1 MSGQVRKRTETMD
14 LEIILKPGSDTPI
27 YEQIE
32 EQIRAGVISG
42 TLMPGTPIPSIRA
55 LAKMLRVSV
64 ITVQKAY
71 ENLKRQGYIE
81 SVVGRGTVIAQ
92 VSRQTLLETR
102 RQELESVLE
111 QAVRLSRDCGMDLPD
126 LISALE
132 LMYKEESS

>member
-1 MSGQVRKRTETMD
+1 MD

-42 TLMPGTPIPSIRA
+42 TLMPGTPIPGIRA

>member
-1 MSGQVRKRTETMD
+1 
-14 LEIILKPGSDTPI
+14 
-27 YEQIE
+27 
-32 EQIRAGVISG
+32 
-42 TLMPGTPIPSIRA
+42 MPGTPIPSIRA